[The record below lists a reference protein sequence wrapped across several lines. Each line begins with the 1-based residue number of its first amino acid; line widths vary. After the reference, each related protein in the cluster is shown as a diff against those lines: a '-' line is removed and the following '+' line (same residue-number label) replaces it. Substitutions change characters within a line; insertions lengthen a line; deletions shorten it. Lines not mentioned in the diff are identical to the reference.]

1 MKKILLLPILFLTV
15 AVYSSLAQ
23 TPGAQLYVAGFPQ
36 FNFSQLTITEAG
48 NDFSATVEE
57 SQSNVLFSVSHIDRN
72 AKNFNWEIQMSVN
85 DLPGA
90 NSPFV
95 EIRRTGDGE
104 QNTQGSGY
112 VQGGGNYQP
121 VDATPRTFFTG
132 RGGRANIP
140 VMFRLGNISAAQPA
154 GSNYFSIVF
163 TIIDTK

>member
-23 TPGAQLYVAGFPQ
+23 TPGAQLYVEGSPQ

-104 QNTQGSGY
+104 RSTQGSGH
-112 VQGGGNYQP
+112 VQGGKTYQR

-140 VMFRLGNISAAQPA
+140 VMFRLGNLSAAQPA